1 VAIGDPCRHA
11 PLEDL
16 HRGWV
21 GDRNGAYACFGFGIG
36 NPNDEVPTAL
46 GDVINLETTQFL
58 LSAAGEKAQHNQVR

>member
-1 VAIGDPCRHA
+1 
-11 PLEDL
+11 
-16 HRGWV
+16 V